1 MICPFNKFNTQE
13 LIDKYPFLSSISI
26 ECVNKNKSHVY
37 MDASVVLETTP
48 HPDKFYDLK
57 YDVYYLVKQKTNK
70 TPIVRQGWNLSKK
83 VLEVLN

>member
-37 MDASVVLETTP
+37 MDASIVMETTP
-48 HPDKFYDLK
+48 HPEKFYDLK
-57 YDVYYLVKQKTNK
+57 YDVYFLVKQKTNK
-70 TPIVRQGWNLSKK
+70 IPIMRQGWNLSKK